1 MGKRRFCKDP
11 SAVRHYRV
19 VHRSMHDDDGNDD
32 DNGQPMTLVSI
43 QPLNSSRKREDAHE
57 DPYKLMATQ
66 SHDFPEFEHREVN
79 ERGDEELDEDRL
91 KALEELD
98 EEEDADAIDDELAEL
113 DDDCYF
119 PKDGY
124 DYSQHLKKMND
135 RAVIK
140 AEEPKSTPTPIII
153 ADMSVKKTVTVAVAD
168 ATPAMTKDEIELQE
182 ALNAVALEGED
193 AGYEEFDDHFV
204 EELGIVEL
212 DDVTL
217 WGEQGA
223 ELAKLNR
230 MAEERKRMY
239 EEYQSDQCRRSETG
253 SMKEEASEMGLL
265 NRRGSQ
271 DLRLKKVLGEYGDD
285 DIGELEEDEV
295 HGVLDLDDIEDVL
308 DDYLEGKEEEAEENL
323 VQIFGKN
330 EEIVDRLSPEETMR
344 IVECIEEPC
353 SLSDE
358 EEPYEPPVRW
368 DCETILSTKS
378 NISNHPGKIKLE
390 RRKPKLEEVLEEEEP
405 DTDDGECD
413 ENTRT
418 HVLPEVILVRSKG
431 ETAEEKR
438 SRKAGVRE
446 YKRICRAMKKDNKLL
461 YRTEDLKLKTQ
472 IAGTGDVRFKTRCIP
487 IS

>member
-1 MGKRRFCKDP
+1 
-11 SAVRHYRV
+11 
-19 VHRSMHDDDGNDD
+19 
-32 DNGQPMTLVSI
+32 
-43 QPLNSSRKREDAHE
+43 
-57 DPYKLMATQ
+57 
-66 SHDFPEFEHREVN
+66 
-79 ERGDEELDEDRL
+79 
-91 KALEELD
+91 
-98 EEEDADAIDDELAEL
+98 
-113 DDDCYF
+113 
-119 PKDGY
+119 
-124 DYSQHLKKMND
+124 MND

-193 AGYEEFDDHFV
+193 AGYEEFDDDFV

-239 EEYQSDQCRRSETG
+239 EEYQSNNDQCRRSETG

-308 DDYLEGKEEEAEENL
+308 DDDIGE
-323 VQIFGKN
+323 
-330 EEIVDRLSPEETMR
+330 
-344 IVECIEEPC
+344 
-353 SLSDE
+353 
-358 EEPYEPPVRW
+358 
-368 DCETILSTKS
+368 
-378 NISNHPGKIKLE
+378 
-390 RRKPKLEEVLEEEEP
+390 LEEDEVHGVL
-405 DTDDGECD
+405 
-413 ENTRT
+413 
-418 HVLPEVILVRSKG
+418 
-431 ETAEEKR
+431 
-438 SRKAGVRE
+438 
-446 YKRICRAMKKDNKLL
+446 
-461 YRTEDLKLKTQ
+461 
-472 IAGTGDVRFKTRCIP
+472 
-487 IS
+487 